1 MCFVGVSFYRE
12 TLQDNPMLRTSMAQ
26 AFTAARDGYVC
37 YDALSA
43 PGTPAVLPANIR
55 PLCSTFF
62 VFVLSSHT
70 TVMIVLLRLLRQVLD
85 QAIRE
90 NAVVV
95 PDAVRPQTWPTV
107 A

>member
-1 MCFVGVSFYRE
+1 
-12 TLQDNPMLRTSMAQ
+12 
-26 AFTAARDGYVC
+26 
-37 YDALSA
+37 
-43 PGTPAVLPANIR
+43 
-55 PLCSTFF
+55 
-62 VFVLSSHT
+62 
-70 TVMIVLLRLLRQVLD
+70 MIVLLRLLRQVLD